1 MNEFINYETLLN
13 KMKYLGL
20 EGFLDNLD
28 AISKK
33 ISNNEIGFLEAIDS
47 LVSSQIKF
55 KKDNV
60 YRAAIK
66 VSTFLLLKPWMT
78 LNLTFN
84 HHLIKHKF

>member
-20 EGFLDNLD
+20 EGFLENLD
-28 AISKK
+28 VISKK

-66 VSTFLLLKPWMT
+66 VSHFPFIKIT
-78 LNLTFN
+78 LSFY
-84 HHLIKHKF
+84 